1 MTSPRCPA
9 IAWGSRGQ
17 PVPAVGPGAVPRAL
31 RVPAAPQ
38 RRPAALAAA
47 VPWRGPRLLLVA
59 VQRHGGADGRD
70 DVPGVGGQRVLVVG
84 ARVGQGAVGGR
95 EVAAR
100 AAVAALPVIGG
111 QAGPRL
117 LHDAAAA
124 APRAGGPGAPAAPQ
138 PRHSAAVL
146 GAIAVLLYPLRN
158 LRTQGQP

>member
-1 MTSPRCPA
+1 MP
-9 IAWGSRGQ
+9 WHSRAQ

-38 RRPAALAAA
+38 RRPPALAAA
-47 VPWRGPRLLLVA
+47 AVPRRRPRLLVA
-59 VQRHGGADGRD
+59 PVQRHGGADGRD
-70 DVPGVGGQRVLVVG
+70 DVPGVGGQRVLAVG
-84 ARVGQGAVGGR
+84 ARVGQGALGGR

-124 APRAGGPGAPAAPQ
+124 APRAGGPGAPAAPHA
-138 PRHSAAVL
+138 RHSTAVL
-146 GAIAVLLYPLRN
+146 GAIAVLLYPLRH